1 MVNPRL
7 LSGSAG
13 SPAASGR
20 RPVHLQLPPA
30 TAPPLSPNPEP
41 LAQHSLHSLLLRRP
55 CPTAQAANSEISRT
69 ERTQRTTCRL
79 GAAPAAPTAAV
90 ESYRGRTRRG
100 SADDAM
106 ARRNGE
112 VKRRTCAKTE
122 KASPLAP
129 ALAREMRLGSGEHAR
144 PDLGVH
150 SGVRVAAGGVPPCQ
164 QLVGPGGLKFTGGIH
179 LAAGQCACSALALP

>member
-1 MVNPRL
+1 MHCSQAHKIQNQELEKQRERARAYVASSPNLVNPRL

-41 LAQHSLHSLLLRRP
+41 LAQHSLHSLLLLLRRP
-55 CPTAQAANSEISRT
+55 FSTAQAANSEISRT
-69 ERTQRTTCRL
+69 ERTTCSL
-79 GAAPAAPTAAV
+79 GAAPPAPTAAV

-100 SADDAM
+100 SVDDAM

-112 VKRRTCAKTE
+112 VKRRMCAKTE

-129 ALAREMRLGSGEHAR
+129 ALAREMSLGEWAAR
-144 PDLGVH
+144 T
-150 SGVRVAAGGVPPCQ
+150 A
-164 QLVGPGGLKFTGGIH
+164 
-179 LAAGQCACSALALP
+179 